1 MIKRL
6 FISNFALINEMD
18 VTFPGKLTVI
28 TGETGAGKSIFLEAL
43 GLVLGNRAD
52 LNALR
57 NRSKKCVVEAE
68 FDIGE
73 LDLKNF
79 FENEDLDYDPTLILR
94 REINAEGKSRSFLND
109 TPVSLQ
115 VLKSISEKLI
125 DINSQHQTLQL
136 NQANFQMEMVDAFA
150 GSLNVLK
157 QYKKIFAQLSK
168 AKNHL
173 SELEAQEA
181 QAKKELDYIQFLCN
195 ELDEAH
201 LKVGDLKALEEE
213 SLMLENAEM
222 IKNSLANANT
232 VLLSGEVN
240 VLNSLTQVKQ
250 TLQSLN
256 KFGNKYQELFERL
269 NSSYIE
275 LKDISTDLENAE
287 NLVNVDNQK
296 LDALNNRI
304 DLLNRLLKKHNVKQE
319 EDLIKI
325 KVEIEEK
332 LTRFGSLENE
342 IDKTKKQI
350 LSLEK
355 ETTSLAK
362 ELTLL
367 RKSAVVAIEKETKS
381 LLAELSM
388 LNAQFKVELG
398 QLTQLN
404 STGLDSV
411 KFMFSANKGGDLSE
425 LHKVASGGELS
436 RLMLS
441 LKSLLA
447 TKKKIA
453 SIVFDEIDTGVSGDV
468 ADKIGSIL
476 QRMGENMQVV
486 VITHL
491 PQMASK
497 GQHHLFV
504 YKEDD
509 SEQTVS
515 FIKELSADERT
526 LEVAKMLSTGQ
537 PTAAALSN
545 ARELLNFK
553 K

>member
-1 MIKRL
+1 
-6 FISNFALINEMD
+6 MD

-52 LNALR
+52 LSALR

-79 FENEDLDYDPTLILR
+79 FENEDLDYDPILILR

-125 DINSQHQTLQL
+125 DIHSQHQTLQL

-545 ARELLNFK
+545 AKELLK
-553 K
+553 IK

>member
-125 DINSQHQTLQL
+125 DIHSQHQTLQL

-181 QAKKELDYIQFLCN
+181 QAKKELDYIQFLYN

>member
-52 LNALR
+52 LSALR

-79 FENEDLDYDPTLILR
+79 FENEDLDYDPILILR

-125 DINSQHQTLQL
+125 DIHSQHQTLQL

-545 ARELLNFK
+545 AKELLK
-553 K
+553 IK

>member
-6 FISNFALINEMD
+6 FISNFALINEIV

-52 LNALR
+52 LTALR

-73 LDLKNF
+73 LDLKTF
-79 FENEDLDYDPTLILR
+79 FESEDLDYDSTLILR

-115 VLKSISEKLI
+115 VLKLISEKLI
-125 DINSQHQTLQL
+125 DVHSQHQTLQL

-157 QYKKIFAQLSK
+157 QYKKVFTQFSK
-168 AKNHL
+168 AKNYL
-173 SELEAQEA
+173 NDLESQET
-181 QAKKELDYIQFLCN
+181 QAKKELDYFQFLFN
-195 ELDEAH
+195 ELEDAN

-222 IKNSLANANT
+222 IKNSLVHASTLLAN
-232 VLLSGEVN
+232 GELN

-250 TLQSLN
+250 TLQSLM
-256 KFGNKYQELFERL
+256 KFGHTYQVLFERL

-275 LKDISTDLENAE
+275 LKDISTDLENEE

-296 LDALNNRI
+296 LETLNTRI

-325 KVEIEEK
+325 KLEIEEK
-332 LTRFGSLENE
+332 LSRFASLESE
-342 IDKTKKQI
+342 IEKTKKQI
-350 LSLEK
+350 VLLEK
-355 ETTSLAK
+355 ETSDLAN
-362 ELTLL
+362 ELTVL
-367 RKSAVVAIEKETKS
+367 RKRAVASIEKETKN

-388 LNAQFKVELG
+388 LNAQFKVELSA
-398 QLTQLN
+398 LTQLSSN
-404 STGLDSV
+404 GLDAV
-411 KFMFSANKGGDLSE
+411 KFMFSANKGGVLSE

-468 ADKIGSIL
+468 ADKIGLIL

-504 YKEDD
+504 YKEDN

-515 FIKELSADERT
+515 FIKELSSDERT
-526 LEVAKMLSTGQ
+526 LEIAKMLSTGQ
-537 PTAAALSN
+537 PTATALNN
-545 ARELLNFK
+545 AKELLNLN
-553 K
+553 

>member
-6 FISNFALINEMD
+6 FISNFALINEID

-52 LNALR
+52 LTALR

-73 LDLKNF
+73 LDLKTF
-79 FENEDLDYDPTLILR
+79 FENEDLDYDSTLILR

-115 VLKSISEKLI
+115 ILKLISEKLI
-125 DINSQHQTLQL
+125 DVHSQHQTLQL

-157 QYKKIFAQLSK
+157 QYKKIFAQFSK
-168 AKNHL
+168 AKNYL
-173 SELEAQEA
+173 NDLESQET
-181 QAKKELDYIQFLCN
+181 QAKKELDYFQFLFN
-195 ELDEAH
+195 ELEDAN

-222 IKNSLANANT
+222 IKNNLVNASTLLAN
-232 VLLSGEVN
+232 GELN
-240 VLNSLTQVKQ
+240 VLNSLTQLKQ
-250 TLQSLN
+250 TLQSLM
-256 KFGNKYQELFERL
+256 KFGNTYQVLFERL

-275 LKDISTDLENAE
+275 LKDISTDLENEE

-296 LDALNNRI
+296 LETLNARI
-304 DLLNRLLKKHNVKQE
+304 DLLNRLLKKHNVKHE

-325 KVEIEEK
+325 KLEIEEK
-332 LTRFGSLENE
+332 LSRFASLESE
-342 IDKTKKQI
+342 IEKTKKHI
-350 LSLEK
+350 VLLEK
-355 ETTSLAK
+355 ETSNLAN
-362 ELTLL
+362 ELTVL
-367 RKSAVVAIEKETKS
+367 RKRAVASIEKETKN

-388 LNAQFKVELG
+388 LNAQFKVELSPLP
-398 QLTQLN
+398 QLSSN
-404 STGLDSV
+404 GLDAV
-411 KFMFSANKGGDLSE
+411 KFMFSANKGGVLSE

-468 ADKIGSIL
+468 ADKIGLIL

-497 GQHHLFV
+497 GKHHLFV
-504 YKEDD
+504 YKEDN

-515 FIKELSADERT
+515 FIKELSSDERT
-526 LEVAKMLSTGQ
+526 LEIAKMLSTGQ
-537 PTAAALSN
+537 PTATALNN
-545 ARELLNFK
+545 AKELLNLN
-553 K
+553 

>member
-1 MIKRL
+1 
-6 FISNFALINEMD
+6 MD

>member
-125 DINSQHQTLQL
+125 DIHSQHQTLQL

-173 SELEAQEA
+173 GELEAQEA
-181 QAKKELDYIQFLCN
+181 QAKKELDYIQFLYN

-398 QLTQLN
+398 QLTQLG

-515 FIKELSADERT
+515 FIKELSVDERT
-526 LEVAKMLSTGQ
+526 LEIAKMLSTGQ

-545 ARELLNFK
+545 AKELLK
-553 K
+553 IK

>member
-115 VLKSISEKLI
+115 VLKSIPEKLI

-181 QAKKELDYIQFLCN
+181 QAKKELDYIQFLYN